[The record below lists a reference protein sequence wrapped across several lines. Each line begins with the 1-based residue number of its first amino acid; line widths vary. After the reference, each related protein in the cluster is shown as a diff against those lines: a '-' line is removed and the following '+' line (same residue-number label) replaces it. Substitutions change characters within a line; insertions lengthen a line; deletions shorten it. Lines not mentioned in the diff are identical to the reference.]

1 MQTYCVNLDYE
12 WRLFNKNL
20 SRDVLK
26 KVQLEFEFIYF
37 FIETHN
43 TTLKSEFKYP
53 EDYLDFISSL
63 GAVIPLFS
71 DLNSKALNW
80 WGDLNNIPLE
90 KSLNSKLTSY
100 LVSKELN
107 ILPQAIELVESL
119 KELEEYLKRN
129 EKMAHTFIA
138 KDLESM
144 GGQGNLVFEKNN
156 LEQVGP
162 KIIKMLKSGKIII
175 SPFFDRIND
184 YGICYDIS
192 CKKINVNQNFNTK
205 FGIFRGGFSILE
217 QEKWPNLVNSLF
229 NVFDIYVKMGAY
241 GQLQIDSFNYKGSL
255 SLENYPLVEVNFR
268 KTMGSFI
275 RRLNYLFEHKIKSP
289 ALVIIYIEDLK
300 IDLFSYPRKEIFD
313 RFGFEIISPQ
323 YLLDFKSGIKIF
335 LKNIFLVLSMKDS
348 NNHHNMDLL
357 SFLKPNSSSFILI
370 RDHILKLQN

>member
-53 EDYLDFISSL
+53 EYYLDFISSL

-100 LVSKELN
+100 LVSRELN
-107 ILPQAIELVESL
+107 ILPQAIELVENL

-162 KIIKMLKSGKIII
+162 KIIKMLKNGKIII

-229 NVFDIYVKMGAY
+229 PVFDAYVKIGAY
-241 GQLQIDSFNYKGSL
+241 GQLQIDSFDYRGPL
-255 SLENYPLVEVNFR
+255 GLENYPLVEVNFR

-275 RRLNYLFEHKIKSP
+275 RRLNYLFEDKIKSP

-348 NNHHNMDLL
+348 NNHHNMELL
-357 SFLKPNSSSFILI
+357 SFLKPNSSSSILM